1 MPFLTLTRLL
11 RTHRRTIALWALVST
26 MAFAALAVLWA
37 LDAPPPRSR
46 IDLPWWVLV
55 IALAVTERCTVHV
68 HFRRSTHA
76 LTLGEIPL
84 VIALAFDGPHRV
96 AFAWTIA
103 LLIVLLPTR
112 PVPVRLAY
120 NLANMLLVIALVAL
134 ALQTLPTGGAALW
147 AAVAVGVLA
156 ASAVTAPVLSLAMA
170 LSGERMGLRRIRT
183 MMGMG
188 ILVSMTNA
196 SLALA
201 AVAVLEAEPSAGL
214 LLLAPA
220 GIIFLA
226 YRAYTQQRR
235 QHLELEFLYD
245 ASRTLSRADDRAAG
259 LAGVLAVALET
270 FRAEIAEICML
281 PAESGGE
288 GTRITVGPD
297 NRVEVLEA
305 VPPAVVSDLRHLV
318 EGKAG
323 ARVLA
328 DHDRGGALG
337 ARLESMG
344 LQETM
349 VAALPGDSG
358 LMGTMMVANRRQA
371 GGFAAPDRRL
381 FETLAAHTGAAL
393 SQDRLERRVLELRET
408 KDQLYHQAFHDALTG
423 LANRLLFADRV
434 AHALA
439 RRSGN
444 VIVIYIDLDD
454 FKPVNDTYGH
464 EAGDVLLCAVAER
477 LRDSLRPA
485 DTPARLGGD
494 EFAVLLTDVAVADV
508 STIADRIMRNFG
520 AAVDLGDATIGI
532 AASMGIAIADSGSMP
547 ADELLRK
554 ADAAMYVAKRGGKR
568 GYALYE
574 QEAVAAAV

>member
-1 MPFLTLTRLL
+1 MPSLTRLL
-11 RTHRRTIALWALVST
+11 LTDRRTIALWALVGAI
-26 MAFAALAVLWA
+26 AFAAVAALWA

-46 IDLPWWVLV
+46 VDLPWWALV
-55 IALAVTERCTVHV
+55 IAFAVTERCTVHV

-84 VIALAFDGPHRV
+84 VIALAFDEPQRV
-96 AFAWTIA
+96 AFAWTLA
-103 LLIVLLPTR
+103 LLVVLLPTR

-134 ALQTLPTGGAALW
+134 ALQTLPTEEAALW
-147 AAVAVGVLA
+147 AAVVVGVLS
-156 ASAVTAPVLSLAMA
+156 ASVVTAPVLSLAMA

-188 ILVSMTNA
+188 ILVSVTNA

-201 AVAVLEAEPSAGL
+201 TVAVLEADPTAGFL
-214 LLLAPA
+214 LVGPA
-220 GIIFLA
+220 GVMYLA
-226 YRAYTQQRR
+226 YRAYTKQRR

-259 LAGVLAVALET
+259 LAGVLAMALET
-270 FRAEIAEICML
+270 FRAEVAEICML
-281 PAESGGE
+281 PAERGGE
-288 GTRITVGPD
+288 GTRITVGPGH
-297 NRVEVLEA
+297 RVEVLEA
-305 VPPAVVSDLRHLV
+305 VPPGVAADLRHLV

-323 ARVLA
+323 ARVLVQT
-328 DHDRGGALG
+328 DLRGQLG
-337 ARLESMG
+337 ERLRSMG

-349 VAALPGDSG
+349 VAALPGQSG
-358 LMGTMMVANRRQA
+358 VMGAMMVANRREA
-371 GGFAAPDRRL
+371 SGFATADRRL

-393 SQDRLERRVLELRET
+393 GQDRLERRVVELRET

-439 RRSGN
+439 RRDGN

-454 FKPVNDTYGH
+454 FKPVNDTHGH

-494 EFAVLLTDVAVADV
+494 EFAVLLTDVAAADV
-508 STIADRIMRNFG
+508 STIADRILRNFG
-520 AAVDLGDATIGI
+520 APVDLGDATVGI
-532 AASMGIAIADSGSMP
+532 AASMGIAITDSGSMP

-568 GYALYE
+568 GYALYG
-574 QEAVAAAV
+574 QEAVSAAV

>member
-1 MPFLTLTRLL
+1 
-11 RTHRRTIALWALVST
+11 
-26 MAFAALAVLWA
+26 
-37 LDAPPPRSR
+37 
-46 IDLPWWVLV
+46 
-55 IALAVTERCTVHV
+55 
-68 HFRRSTHA
+68 
-76 LTLGEIPL
+76 
-84 VIALAFDGPHRV
+84 
-96 AFAWTIA
+96 
-103 LLIVLLPTR
+103 
-112 PVPVRLAY
+112 
-120 NLANMLLVIALVAL
+120 
-134 ALQTLPTGGAALW
+134 
-147 AAVAVGVLA
+147 
-156 ASAVTAPVLSLAMA
+156 
-170 LSGERMGLRRIRT
+170 
-183 MMGMG
+183 
-188 ILVSMTNA
+188 
-196 SLALA
+196 
-201 AVAVLEAEPSAGL
+201 
-214 LLLAPA
+214 
-220 GIIFLA
+220 
-226 YRAYTQQRR
+226 
-235 QHLELEFLYD
+235 
-245 ASRTLSRADDRAAG
+245 
-259 LAGVLAVALET
+259 
-270 FRAEIAEICML
+270 
-281 PAESGGE
+281 
-288 GTRITVGPD
+288 VGPD

-305 VPPAVVSDLRHLV
+305 VPPAVASDLRHLV
-318 EGKAG
+318 EGNAG

-337 ARLESMG
+337 ARLDSMG

-358 LMGTMMVANRRQA
+358 LIGTMMVANRRQA
-371 GGFAAPDRRL
+371 SGFAAPDRRL
-381 FETLAAHTGAAL
+381 FETFAAHTGAAL

-520 AAVDLGDATIGI
+520 AAVDLGDATVGI

-568 GYALYE
+568 GYAVYG
-574 QEAVAAAV
+574 QEAVAAAA